1 MENLKKSNFYDF
13 FNFSALPVLI
23 LNKNLKILYVNEETE
38 NFFFQKK
45 EKLLNHYFIEYINL
59 RYIEK
64 FNIYIRKIIND
75 SIGKQKVLNFFLFK
89 NILFKTKVFAKKIE
103 IEKNIYIYINIV
115 KKTEIE
121 NKYQIKKNSFEN
133 LNFILNKNEEAF
145 LILDEKYKIIH
156 YNKEMNYFIKKYF
169 GRDFDKNIFSLKNIK
184 KESTKNKIIKI
195 FERVKKGEYIRKIV
209 SFKDINNFDIILEY
223 HYMPSIINY
232 KNDKKNIFINIRN
245 ISHIEELKRKV
256 NEQYQEI
263 LQQNEE
269 LEAGNEDLHSLT
281 EDLKRKNDKISEFNK
296 ILLKIS
302 NELKIS
308 EEKLKINLK
317 QQKLLSKVIQLF
329 NRTKYENKAIK
340 RALELIV
347 IHLNVGKISIYKDNE
362 DNTKTTNIQQF
373 YNPKLKNVKE
383 VSFIDYAYSNV
394 PSWRERMK
402 YRFFKCEDIE
412 TLPKDLYNFF
422 NKEKVKSFFALDIYK
437 NKKSLGFICVENFFE
452 KRKWKKSTFKI
463 LKIIASEIGNIF
475 EKEELLENLKIEKI
489 KSDKAN
495 NAKSEFLSN
504 MSHEIRTPMNI
515 ILGYTEILKEKA
527 NKQNKEYFDAITNSG
542 KNLLELIN
550 NILDLSK
557 IEAGHISIEKQ
568 NVNIYNLINEV
579 LLLFSIKVKEKNVEL
594 ISSFSEENYGNL
606 FIDEIKFKQIL
617 FNIIGNAIKF
627 TDKGFI
633 KIHTNFKNYRK
644 DKNKIDLSFEISDTG
659 IGIEKNQIK
668 KIFQAFQQ
676 SEKQNT
682 RKYGG
687 TGLGLY
693 ITSKLVKIMNG
704 EIELKSEL
712 KKGSTFKINFKD
724 VEVSEKMEI
733 KTIKKEENNLKFIK
747 GTRIL
752 IVEDIEDNIK
762 ILEIFLKDLQIETF
776 VSRNGQEALDFLE
789 ENQVDLIL
797 MDVQMPVLDGISAS
811 KIIKKNENLKNI
823 PIVIVSAFAMKEKI
837 EEIKEIADFYITKPV
852 LKKRLINILK
862 KFLKTEKNFLQE
874 NEGNFRNNFKFLISE
889 NKKDEF
895 INIIENRLLRVYE
908 EVYTTIS
915 IEKIAIFAKDICKV
929 SEKYKIKVLY
939 NFGEQ
944 LKISVQN
951 LNIGEILTLLS
962 KFEKLI
968 TKIKNFIQK

>member
-1 MENLKKSNFYDF
+1 MENLKKNIFYDF

-23 LNKNLKILYVNEETE
+23 LNKNLKIIYVNEETE
-38 NFFFQKK
+38 KFFSQKK
-45 EKLLNHYFIEYINL
+45 ENLLNHYFIEYINL
-59 RYIEK
+59 KYIEK
-64 FNIYIRKIIND
+64 FNVFFKKITFLKKKERKRLD
-75 SIGKQKVLNFFLFK
+75 FFLFR
-89 NILFKTKVFAKKIE
+89 NILFKTKIFAKKIK
-103 IEKNIYIYINIV
+103 IENKTYFCINIV

-121 NKYQIKKNSFEN
+121 NKYQIKKKSFEN
-133 LNFILNKNEEAF
+133 LNFISNKNEEAF
-145 LILDEKYKIIH
+145 LLLDEDYKIIH
-156 YNKEMNYFIKKYF
+156 YNEEMNYFIKKYF
-169 GRDFDKNIFSLKNIK
+169 GRDFDKNIFSLKHIK
-184 KESTKNKIIKI
+184 KKSTKNKIIEI

-209 SFKDINNFDIILEY
+209 SFKDINNFDITLEY
-223 HYMPSIINY
+223 HYMPSIV
-232 KNDKKNIFINIRN
+232 NDRNKQKLIFINIRN
-245 ISHIEELKRKV
+245 ISHIEELKRKI

-269 LEAGNEDLHSLT
+269 LEAGNEDLYSLA

-317 QQKLLSKVIQLF
+317 QQKLLSKVIQLL
-329 NRTKYENKAIK
+329 NRSKYKNKAIK
-340 RALELIV
+340 RALELIL
-347 IHLNVGKISIYKDNE
+347 IHLNVDKISIYIDNE
-362 DNTKTTNIQQF
+362 DNTKTTNVQQF
-373 YNPKLKNVKE
+373 YNPKLKKVKE
-383 VSFIDYAYSNV
+383 VSFIDYAYSNI
-394 PSWRERMK
+394 PSWKKRMK
-402 YRFFKCEDIE
+402 YRFFQCEDIE

-437 NKKSLGFICVENFFE
+437 NKRSLGFICVENFFE
-452 KRKWKKSTFKI
+452 KRKWKRSTFKI
-463 LKIIASEIGNIF
+463 LKTIASEIGNIF
-475 EKEELLENLKIEKI
+475 EKEELLEKLKIEKI

-527 NKQNKEYFDAITNSG
+527 NEQNKEYFDAITNSG

-550 NILDLSK
+550 NILDISK

-568 NVNIYNLINEV
+568 NVNIYNLISEV
-579 LLLFSIKVKEKNVEL
+579 LLLFSIKAKEKNIEL
-594 ISSFSEENYGNL
+594 ISSFSDENYENL
-606 FIDEIKFKQIL
+606 FLDEIKIKQIL

-627 TDKGFI
+627 TDRGFI
-633 KIHTNFKNYRK
+633 KIHTNFKK
-644 DKNKIDLSFEISDTG
+644 DKNKINLSFEISDTG
-659 IGIEKNQIK
+659 IGIAK
-668 KIFQAFQQ
+668 KQKKIIFQAFQQ

-704 EIELKSEL
+704 EIELESEL
-712 KKGSTFKINFKD
+712 KKGSTFKINFKG
-724 VEVSEKMEI
+724 VEVSKKMEI
-733 KTIKKEENNLKFIK
+733 KIIKEEDNLKFIK
-747 GTRIL
+747 GTKIL

-762 ILEIFLKDLQIETF
+762 ILKMFLKDLQIETF
-776 VSRNGQEALDFLE
+776 VSRNGQEALDLLE

-811 KIIKKNENLKNI
+811 KIIKKNENLKDI
-823 PIVIVSAFAMKEKI
+823 PIVILSAFAMKEQI
-837 EEIKEIADFYITKPV
+837 EEIKKIADFYITKPI
-852 LKKRLINILK
+852 LKKKLINVLK

-874 NEGNFRNNFKFLISE
+874 NEENFKNNFKFLISE
-889 NKKDEF
+889 KKKDEF
-895 INIIENRLLRVYE
+895 INIIENRLLKVYE

-944 LKISVQN
+944 LKISVKN
-951 LNIGEILTLLS
+951 LNIGKILTLLS

-968 TKIKNFIQK
+968 TKIKRFIQK